1 MAVELANSFWG
12 IIGCCRQTQDNKVNI
27 IVETRLKL
35 DKRSTDQQ
43 RILVDNMGVNCN
55 MADCEYNRLPS
66 SVPVGNWDWT
76 ELCPN
81 VRLFKHR

>member
-1 MAVELANSFWG
+1 MR
-12 IIGCCRQTQDNKVNI
+12 CCRQTQDNKVNI

-55 MADCEYNRLPS
+55 MVDCEYNRLPS
-66 SVPVGNWDWT
+66 SVPVGNWD
-76 ELCPN
+76 
-81 VRLFKHR
+81 